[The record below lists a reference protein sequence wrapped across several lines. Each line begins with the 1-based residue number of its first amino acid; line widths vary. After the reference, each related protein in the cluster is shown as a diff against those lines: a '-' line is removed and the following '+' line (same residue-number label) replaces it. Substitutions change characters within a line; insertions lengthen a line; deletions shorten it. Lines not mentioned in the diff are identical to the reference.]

1 MILRKAVTPSQAY
14 DVRWVIEHMR
24 EADRDEVYP
33 LRLDDDPESI
43 INEILGCPYFA
54 WLFYQGRVAAGVL
67 GAFPCSN
74 DIWDVFMI
82 ATHHFGQVAYPMTE
96 FIRHDM
102 IPLLAA
108 TGVRRA
114 QCMSLATHEQAH
126 RWLAFLGAE
135 PAETLSDY
143 GRNGES
149 YIRYVWRGDDVLRR
163 QQAS

>member
-1 MILRKAVTPSQAY
+1 MIVRHSVNASRGY
-14 DVRWVIEHMR
+14 DVRWVVEHMR
-24 EADRDEVYP
+24 QEDRDEIYP
-33 LRLDDDPESI
+33 LRADNDPESI
-43 INEILGCPYFA
+43 YKEIMGCPYFT
-54 WLFYQGRVAAGVL
+54 WLFYPDRVAAAVV

-82 ATHHFGQVAYPMTE
+82 ATHHFPKVAYPMTE

-114 QCMSLATHEQAH
+114 QCMSLATHEKAQ

-135 PAETLSDY
+135 PAEILMDH

-149 YIRYVWRGDDVLRR
+149 YKRYVWRGDHVLR
-163 QQAS
+163 QKQVA

>member
-1 MILRKAVTPSQAY
+1 MIVRKSVAEKLGY
-14 DVRWVIEHMR
+14 DVRWVVEHMR
-24 EADRDEVYP
+24 DCDRDEVYP
-33 LRLDDDPESI
+33 LRVDDNPESI
-43 INEILGCPYFA
+43 INEIMGCPQFV
-54 WLFYQGRVAAGVL
+54 WLFYHGRIAAGVL

-82 ATHHFGQVAYPMTE
+82 ATRQFGHVAYPMTE

-114 QCMSLATHEQAH
+114 QCMSLATHDQAH

-135 PAETLSDY
+135 PAETLKDY

-149 YIRYVWRGDDVLRR
+149 YVKYMWRGDNVFRR
-163 QQAS
+163 QHAS